1 MARIVTLI
9 TDFGLTD
16 EYVGVMKGVILT
28 RAPDARI
35 VDISHAVPRH
45 DVRHAA
51 LLLQS
56 AYSYF
61 PKSSVH
67 LIVVDP
73 GVGTDRRLVLLKA
86 DGHLF
91 LAPDN
96 GIFSLLLAKGCIEA
110 AYEIRS
116 EQYFLSEVSS
126 TFHGRDILAP
136 VAASLAAGLEPAE
149 VGPSLNHSSLKSFE
163 VVRARVEQSKG
174 NIAGQVVAVDHFGN
188 LLTNIAEEDI
198 RSIQGGKKL
207 PIGVT
212 IGKNTI
218 TTITMSYAH
227 TGFGELL
234 AVIGS
239 RGFLEISVNQG
250 SAAASLGTEIGD
262 AVTVAVKKL

>member
-45 DVRHAA
+45 DVHHAA

-56 AYSYF
+56 AYSFF
-61 PKSSVH
+61 PKGSVH

-96 GIFSLLLAKGCIEA
+96 GIFSLLLDKECFEA
-110 AYEIRS
+110 AYEIS
-116 EQYFLSEVSS
+116 CEQYFLSEVSS

-136 VAASLAAGLEPAE
+136 VAAHLAAGLEPVE
-149 VGPSLNHSSLKSFE
+149 VGPPISQSSLKSLE
-163 VVRARVEQSKG
+163 VARARVEQSKG
-174 NIAGQVVAVDHFGN
+174 RITGQVVAVDHFGN
-188 LLTNIAEEDI
+188 LLTNIAAEDI
-198 RSIQGGKKL
+198 RNIQGKENKA
-207 PIGVT
+207 I
-212 IGKNTI
+212 TI
-218 TTITMSYAH
+218 TIKNKIISGTKMSYAH
-227 TGFGELL
+227 TSSGELL

-239 RGFLEISVNQG
+239 RGFLEIGVNQG
-250 SAAASLGTEIGD
+250 SAAARLGTEIGD